1 MINAATKSVLLRA
14 ANKKN
19 RGGRLLSSVSS
30 RLIDGT
36 EEYPGLPIL
45 TPEPAKAS
53 QASVSTLPSGLIVV
67 TENACSTSTVT
78 MTYPKAGSSSDPL
91 GAEGAALINKCLAF
105 RSASGLSTTM
115 INRTI
120 ENEGATPFAKVDR
133 TGATLGYT
141 VEPNNALGLI
151 PLLATDCAFE
161 KWDVRDAKK
170 LANYQMG
177 EANKSVEVVLTEQ
190 IHAAAYGASSPM
202 GRPLYSVAAST
213 DEIISFRKKGY
224 GVNGSILTATGIT
237 DHSTFCEEVDS
248 LLAESPQGDSSSL
261 PVTTSYIGGEARLS
275 APSIGQAHVALA
287 FEVNGPRSIRNILKH
302 CFGRIGGENGV
313 KTFETGGLVGV
324 YASAGTGNVVTL
336 ETAITE
342 TLTTKLTPE
351 AISKA
356 KILAKAEATFDLDC
370 GSNQLAIAMT
380 EAVMET
386 GSFTDAAT
394 VAKMYDSVSDTDVTD
409 AAALMLKSNPSL
421 AAIGDI
427 AMVPYQG
434 TFASRF

>member
-1 MINAATKSVLLRA
+1 MINAATKGVLQRV
-14 ANKKN
+14 ANKKV
-19 RGGRLLSSVSS
+19 RGGRLLSSVST

-36 EEYPGLPIL
+36 EEYPGIPVV

-53 QASVSTLPSGLIVV
+53 QASLSTLPSGLIVV

-78 MTYPKAGSSSDPL
+78 MTYPKAGSSSESL
-91 GAEGAALINKCLAF
+91 GEEGAALINKCLAF
-105 RSASGLSTTM
+105 RSGSGLSTTV

-120 ENEGATPFAKVDR
+120 ENEGATPFATVNR

-141 VEPNNALGLI
+141 VEPRHAIGLI
-151 PLLATDCAFE
+151 PLLATSCAFE
-161 KWDVRDAKK
+161 KWDIRDAKK

-177 EANKSVEVVLTEQ
+177 EANKRVEVVLTEQ
-190 IHAAAYGASSPM
+190 IYAAAYGASSPI

-213 DEIISFRKKGY
+213 DEIISFRHKGY
-224 GVNGSILTATGIT
+224 GLNGSILTATGIT

-248 LLAESPQGDSSSL
+248 LLPESPQGDSSSL
-261 PVTTSYIGGEARLS
+261 PLPSYIGGEARLS

-287 FEVNGPRSIRNILKH
+287 FEINGSRSIRNILKH
-302 CFGRIGGENGV
+302 CFGRIGGKNGV
-313 KTFETGGLVGV
+313 ETFETGGLVGV
-324 YASAGTGNVVTL
+324 YASAATGNVGAL

-351 AISKA
+351 IIGKA
-356 KILAKAEATFDLDC
+356 KILAKAEATFNLDC

-394 VAKMYDSVSDTDVTD
+394 IAKMYDSVSDADVTN

-421 AAIGDI
+421 AAVGDI

-434 TFASRF
+434 TFASLF